1 MVWKKGTAPVPL
13 IVYHKTP
20 LTSIP
25 VKGVLIATCL
35 IICYIIVN
43 AGNSRRK
50 GAVSTTQAADPF
62 PAPKRRARHLLL
74 KSCPLPG
81 CFISGKGVRTMSFS
95 DVAVLLTLIGGTIFV
110 TFQITWTIATSDKKR
125 KKK

>member
-1 MVWKKGTAPVPL
+1 MLETADEKVLCPQ
-13 IVYHKTP
+13 HRR
-20 LTSIP
+20 LTH
-25 VKGVLIATCL
+25 
-35 IICYIIVN
+35 
-43 AGNSRRK
+43 SRL
-50 GAVSTTQAADPF
+50 Q
-62 PAPKRRARHLLL
+62 KRRARHLLL

>member
-62 PAPKRRARHLLL
+62 PAPKAPGKAFALEE
-74 KSCPLPG
+74 LPAPRMPKD
-81 CFISGKGVRTMSFS
+81 GKGVRTMSFS

-110 TFQITWTIATSDKKR
+110 TFQITWKIATSDKKR